1 MNLLLV
7 EDDEMLAEA
16 VRAGLAQNA
25 WQVDWVADAGA
36 AKTVLVDHPYDA
48 VLLDLGLPGGSGL
61 GVLSN
66 LRARYDATPVLIITA
81 RDKLSDRISGLDAG
95 ADDYI
100 VKPFQLDELLAR
112 LRAVLR
118 RSQGLVSPVLTF
130 NGITLDPAKRLVTR
144 RGEPVS
150 LSVHEYRTLMLL
162 MQRQDRVVTREQLED
177 AVYGSSGTIES
188 NTIAVYIH
196 QLRRKLGDDVIV
208 TVHGF
213 GYRIGG
219 SERMN
224 SIRWRLTITLLLCI
238 VVSWMAWLG
247 WQALQMNREQ
257 TGLWDASL
265 REIATQVLHSMP
277 DSITQLPGAT
287 TPLPSVPRDARPQDE
302 FPGMGR

>member
-1 MNLLLV
+1 MDLLLV

-16 VRAGLAQNA
+16 VRAGLAQNG

-36 AKTVLVDHPYDA
+36 ARTVLVDHPYDV

-100 VKPFQLDELLAR
+100 VKPFQLDELFAR

-150 LSVHEYRTLMLL
+150 LSAHEYRTLMLL
-162 MQRQDRVVTREQLED
+162 MERQDRVVTREQLED

-219 SERMN
+219 CS
-224 SIRWRLTITLLLCI
+224 
-238 VVSWMAWLG
+238 A
-247 WQALQMNREQ
+247 
-257 TGLWDASL
+257 
-265 REIATQVLHSMP
+265 
-277 DSITQLPGAT
+277 
-287 TPLPSVPRDARPQDE
+287 
-302 FPGMGR
+302 

>member
-7 EDDEMLAEA
+7 EDDEMLADA
-16 VRAGLAQNA
+16 VRAGLQQNG
-25 WQVDWVADAGA
+25 WQVDRVADAGA
-36 AKTVLVDHPYDA
+36 ARTVLVDHPYD
-48 VLLDLGLPGGSGL
+48 VILLDLGLPGGSGL

-100 VKPFQLDELLAR
+100 VKPFQLDELFAR

-150 LSVHEYRTLMLL
+150 LSAHEYRTLMLL
-162 MQRQDRVVTREQLED
+162 MERKDRVVTREQLED

-219 SERMN
+219 
-224 SIRWRLTITLLLCI
+224 
-238 VVSWMAWLG
+238 
-247 WQALQMNREQ
+247 
-257 TGLWDASL
+257 
-265 REIATQVLHSMP
+265 
-277 DSITQLPGAT
+277 PGA
-287 TPLPSVPRDARPQDE
+287 
-302 FPGMGR
+302 

>member
-16 VRAGLAQNA
+16 VRAGLAQNG

-36 AKTVLVDHPYDA
+36 ARTVLVDHPYDV

-100 VKPFQLDELLAR
+100 VKPFQLDELFAR

-118 RSQGLVSPVLTF
+118 RSQGLVSPVLSF

-150 LSVHEYRTLMLL
+150 LSAHEYRTLMLL
-162 MQRQDRVVTREQLED
+162 MERQDRVVTREQLED

-196 QLRRKLGDDVIV
+196 QLRRKLGEDVIV

-219 SERMN
+219 S
-224 SIRWRLTITLLLCI
+224 S
-238 VVSWMAWLG
+238 A
-247 WQALQMNREQ
+247 
-257 TGLWDASL
+257 
-265 REIATQVLHSMP
+265 
-277 DSITQLPGAT
+277 
-287 TPLPSVPRDARPQDE
+287 
-302 FPGMGR
+302 

>member
-1 MNLLLV
+1 MDLLLV

-16 VRAGLAQNA
+16 VRAGLAQNG

-36 AKTVLVDHPYDA
+36 ARTVLVDHPYDV

-100 VKPFQLDELLAR
+100 VKPFQLDELFAR

-144 RGEPVS
+144 RGEPVA
-150 LSVHEYRTLMLL
+150 LSAHEYRTLMLL
-162 MQRQDRVVTREQLED
+162 MERQDRVVTREQLED

-188 NTIAVYIH
+188 NTIAVYVH

-219 SERMN
+219 
-224 SIRWRLTITLLLCI
+224 C
-238 VVSWMAWLG
+238 
-247 WQALQMNREQ
+247 
-257 TGLWDASL
+257 
-265 REIATQVLHSMP
+265 
-277 DSITQLPGAT
+277 GA
-287 TPLPSVPRDARPQDE
+287 
-302 FPGMGR
+302 